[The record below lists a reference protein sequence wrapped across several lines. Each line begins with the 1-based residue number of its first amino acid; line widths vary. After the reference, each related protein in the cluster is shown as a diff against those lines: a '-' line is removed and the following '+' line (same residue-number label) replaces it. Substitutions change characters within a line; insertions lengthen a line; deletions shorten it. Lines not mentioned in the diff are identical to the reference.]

1 MESENQCL
9 KEKQQQQQQQMN
21 RVGWINFQWI
31 RLVDINWWAIKWRV
45 EFDSRFDYQP
55 KTKVNALINDRNL
68 NRLSTWIG

>member
-9 KEKQQQQQQQMN
+9 KEKQQQQQQMN

-45 EFDSRFDYQP
+45 EFDSRFDY
-55 KTKVNALINDRNL
+55 
-68 NRLSTWIG
+68 